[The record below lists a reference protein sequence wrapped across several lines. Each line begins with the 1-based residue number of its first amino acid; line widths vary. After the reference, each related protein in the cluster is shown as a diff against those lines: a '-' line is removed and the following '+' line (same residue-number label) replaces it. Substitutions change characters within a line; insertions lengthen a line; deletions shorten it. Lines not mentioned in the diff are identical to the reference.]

1 MKRVE
6 TFFKSNFINRITVD
20 VGVFVVFFVVTM
32 LFVLTIVRSF

>member
-6 TFFKSNFINRITVD
+6 TFFKSGLINRITVD

-32 LFVLTIVRSF
+32 LFVFTIVRSF